1 MHSILII
8 VLLWKIST
16 LSTHHVPHE
25 GFVLTLILLP
35 LPHPPNFPSP
45 TPHTPSIIPLYCFN
59 FHWIVPEN
67 INTPSKRAH
76 WLEPPTPNST
86 HIQFL
91 QWLQTSFKKFGFPI
105 SPLPHHPPPAS
116 DPEFPKTPQS
126 VGVDIFWTVHYN
138 LQHFLSASPL
148 SINLCQSPRG
158 FINVESIM
166 DIVLA
171 S

>member
-8 VLLWKIST
+8 VLFWKIST

-25 GFVLTLILLP
+25 GFVLTLILFP
-35 LPHPPNFPSP
+35 LPHAPNFPPP

-59 FHWIVPEN
+59 FHCIVPEN

-91 QWLQTSFKKFGFPI
+91 QWLQTSFKKFGFTT
-105 SPLPHHPPPAS
+105 SPLPTIPHLHLPGIS
-116 DPEFPKTPQS
+116 KDPSKRGSGYFLNCT
-126 VGVDIFWTVHYN
+126 
-138 LQHFLSASPL
+138 LQPSTFFISLSPL
-148 SINLCQSPRG
+148 Y
-158 FINVESIM
+158 
-166 DIVLA
+166 
-171 S
+171 